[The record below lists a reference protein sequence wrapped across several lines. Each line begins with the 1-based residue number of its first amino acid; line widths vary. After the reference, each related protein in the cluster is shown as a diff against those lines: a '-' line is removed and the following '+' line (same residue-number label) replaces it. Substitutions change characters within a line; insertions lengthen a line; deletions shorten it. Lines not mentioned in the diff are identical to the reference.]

1 MVLIDRLSPQNCP
14 FKRIDGK
21 HLVTVIRPREVDNN
35 HSKKIS
41 AEITGIWRSHMN
53 QGDYAYFGSSDNQ
66 RIQRNA
72 EAIWE
77 LIKDDPRY
85 CCHGRAVSLSEGFEE
100 NIQLQASLALLQG
113 VGICD

>member
-1 MVLIDRLSPQNCP
+1 
-14 FKRIDGK
+14 
-21 HLVTVIRPREVDNN
+21 
-35 HSKKIS
+35 
-41 AEITGIWRSHMN
+41 MN

-85 CCHGRAVSLSEGFEE
+85 CYHGRAVSLSEGFEE